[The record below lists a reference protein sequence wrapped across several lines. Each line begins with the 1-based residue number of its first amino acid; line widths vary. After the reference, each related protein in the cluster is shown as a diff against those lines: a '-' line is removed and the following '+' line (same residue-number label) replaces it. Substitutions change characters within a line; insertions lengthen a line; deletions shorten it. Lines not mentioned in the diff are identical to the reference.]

1 MITGETPGERTKCQK
16 ACQNETQIDPH
27 PLGHCP
33 AEKSTK
39 RKSAAF
45 RRWPSSRQES
55 LRRFSTGVRL
65 KNSPSKASKGSALF
79 PVTGKPS
86 KSCFEFQAEFSQET
100 PMVWTPKRVSGDF
113 SAFPAFSSLRRRLRA
128 TRVSPKPP
136 EPRGLGASMVWSRV
150 RGKKGGGPGRIRTSD
165 QTVMSAIFGHIVL
178 YGGATKC
185 TKITLLTIC
194 YNFTRITLDH
204 GCIWTCI
211 QIALIMHL
219 QS

>member
-100 PMVWTPKRVSGDF
+100 PMIWT
-113 SAFPAFSSLRRRLRA
+113 
-128 TRVSPKPP
+128 
-136 EPRGLGASMVWSRV
+136 RV
-150 RGKKGGGPGRIRTSD
+150 RGKRVVVVAVWGEPVSGALGAISLISREITGNFFKNGPIRT
-165 QTVMSAIFGHIVL
+165 L
-178 YGGATKC
+178 
-185 TKITLLTIC
+185 
-194 YNFTRITLDH
+194 
-204 GCIWTCI
+204 
-211 QIALIMHL
+211 
-219 QS
+219 

>member
-65 KNSPSKASKGSALF
+65 KNSPSKASKGSKGSALF

-86 KSCFEFQAEFSQET
+86 KSCFEFQAEISQET
-100 PMVWTPKRVSGDF
+100 AMVWTLKRVSGDF
-113 SAFPAFSSLRRRLRA
+113 SAFPAFSSLCCRLRA
-128 TRVSPKPP
+128 TRIPPKPP
-136 EPRGLGASMVWSRV
+136 ELRALGALMVWTWV
-150 RGKKGGGPGRIRTSD
+150 RRKKNGGPGRIRTCD
-165 QTVMSAIFGHIVL
+165 QTVMSGRL
-178 YGGATKC
+178 
-185 TKITLLTIC
+185 
-194 YNFTRITLDH
+194 
-204 GCIWTCI
+204 
-211 QIALIMHL
+211 
-219 QS
+219 